1 MCVRKKCYIYAYNQL
16 VHYTY
21 EKLLE
26 IGENLGLPKIYY
38 NMYIN

>member
-1 MCVRKKCYIYAYNQL
+1 MCVRKECYIYAYIQL

-21 EKLLE
+21 KLLE